1 MISIIIPLYNK
12 ETSILGTVNSI
23 INQNYNNYEI
33 VIVND
38 GSTDNSIS
46 IIKSIQ
52 CNRIVLLDKPNG
64 GPASARNFGVKHA
77 HGNWI
82 IFLDA
87 DDYLEPNALQI
98 FAEMSKKHPK
108 CHFFCGNHYICRR
121 GHKQVFSTSFKDGYV
136 FNNFFAYHTRRI
148 RARAGAVMISRSLA
162 LQYPYNEKYRRYE
175 DADCIFNIMR
185 NAKCYVTSIPIM
197 TYNCDFGEASSP
209 RKDINEDFLAHISY
223 FGKSCWEQLALF
235 YLYLQGRQS
244 YGEAIDKIYDYNR
257 MYTLKVRI
265 CSYIIVFLE
274 KVGYIRY

>member
-121 GHKQVFSTSFKDGYV
+121 GHKL
-136 FNNFFAYHTRRI
+136 
-148 RARAGAVMISRSLA
+148 SL
-162 LQYPYNEKYRRYE
+162 
-175 DADCIFNIMR
+175 I
-185 NAKCYVTSIPIM
+185 
-197 TYNCDFGEASSP
+197 
-209 RKDINEDFLAHISY
+209 HI
-223 FGKSCWEQLALF
+223 
-235 YLYLQGRQS
+235 
-244 YGEAIDKIYDYNR
+244 
-257 MYTLKVRI
+257 
-265 CSYIIVFLE
+265 
-274 KVGYIRY
+274 